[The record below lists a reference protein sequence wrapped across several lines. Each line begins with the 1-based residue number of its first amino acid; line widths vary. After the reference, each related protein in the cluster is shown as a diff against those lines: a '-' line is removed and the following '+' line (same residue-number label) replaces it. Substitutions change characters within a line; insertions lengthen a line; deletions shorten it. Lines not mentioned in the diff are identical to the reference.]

1 CYLRLTSV
9 INLMPRLFYF
19 NATATSES
27 YTLSLHDAL
36 PIYEIRVFLSASE
49 THNQKNVNRG
59 IEASLEGFEE
69 VMRIAN
75 DAGIPVEGAIA
86 TAFGCP
92 FEGDVPVEQV
102 GRIARRFRDLGM
114 KGLSLGDTTGM
125 ATPPL
130 VVERCRHLREHVPEL
145 PIALHF
151 HNTRGIGL
159 VNVMAGLAEGVDIY
173 EASFAGLGGC

>member
-59 IEASLEGFEE
+59 VEASLEGFEE

-75 DAGIPVEGAIA
+75 DAGIPVEGARSEEH
-86 TAFGCP
+86 TS
-92 FEGDVPVEQV
+92 ELQSREN
-102 GRIARRFRDLGM
+102 
-114 KGLSLGDTTGM
+114 
-125 ATPPL
+125 L
-130 VVERCRHLREHVPEL
+130 VCRLLLEKKK
-145 PIALHF
+145 
-151 HNTRGIGL
+151 
-159 VNVMAGLAEGVDIY
+159 
-173 EASFAGLGGC
+173 